1 MNISNIFLLYQ
12 RLALSV
18 TPNPHFP
25 RDGKMPSTPSNFDLH
40 VHTEFS
46 PDSTTPLEAYAL
58 RANQLSIHVGF
69 LDHFEL
75 AFLDRHDY
83 LNPNQFPRLLEE
95 YDRVHSRYPST
106 SIGLEVDYYTDLAP
120 QLAEFCDDYKND
132 FDYFIGVVHTV
143 NRLALTILEEMDELV
158 KKIGL
163 REILE
168 RYFDEVES
176 AIRSQLFTGIAHI
189 DGVMRF
195 LPRYSG
201 SSEVTSLWK
210 QKTKEL
216 GLLCQEQ
223 DVLIEVNLRG
233 LKHPWGRMHPDPQL
247 IDELIQ
253 SGAQFFVGSDSHSLK
268 DFENTAPQLRQM
280 NSFLV
285 DQNALR
291 LPESLKIST
300 LHNEK

>member
-1 MNISNIFLLYQ
+1 M
-12 RLALSV
+12 A
-18 TPNPHFP
+18 
-25 RDGKMPSTPSNFDLH
+25 STPSCYDLH
-40 VHTEFS
+40 LHTEFS
-46 PDSTTPLEAYAL
+46 PDSSTRLEVYAQ
-58 RANQLSIHVGF
+58 RADQLSIHVGF

-75 AFLDRHDY
+75 AFLDRPDY
-83 LNPNQFPRLLEE
+83 LNQNQFPRLLEE
-95 YDRVHSRYPST
+95 YDRVHSHYPFT

-143 NRLALTILEEMDELV
+143 NLLALTIREEMDELV

-168 RYFDEVES
+168 RYFNEVES
-176 AIRSQLFTGIAHI
+176 AIQSQLFAGIAHI

-195 LPRYSG
+195 FPLYSG

-210 QKTKEL
+210 QRTKEL
-216 GLLCQEQ
+216 GLLCRNQ

-233 LKHPWGRMHPDPQL
+233 LNHPWGRIHPDPQI
-247 IDELIQ
+247 IDELIL

-268 DFENTAPQLRQM
+268 DFENTAPQLCQM
-280 NSFLV
+280 NSYLV
-285 DQNALR
+285 AKKALR
-291 LPESLKIST
+291 LPESLKVFPLNT
-300 LHNEK
+300 EK

>member
-1 MNISNIFLLYQ
+1 M
-12 RLALSV
+12 
-18 TPNPHFP
+18 T
-25 RDGKMPSTPSNFDLH
+25 STPSSYDLH

-46 PDSTTPLEAYAL
+46 PDSSTPLEAYAQ
-58 RANQLSIHVGF
+58 RAKQLSIHVGF

-75 AFLDRHDY
+75 AFLDRQDY

-95 YDRVHSRYPST
+95 YERVHSRYPYT

-143 NRLALTILEEMDELV
+143 NRLAFTIVEEMDELV

-176 AIRSQLFTGIAHI
+176 AIQSQLFTGIAHI

-195 LPRYSG
+195 LPLYLG

-210 QKTKEL
+210 QRTKEL
-216 GLLCQEQ
+216 GILCQNQ
-223 DVLIEVNLRG
+223 NVLIEVNLRG
-233 LKHPWGRMHPDPQL
+233 LNHPWRRIHPDPQM

-268 DFENTAPQLRQM
+268 DFENAAQQLCQM
-280 NSFLV
+280 NTYLA

-291 LPESLKIST
+291 LPESLKVSP
-300 LHNEK
+300 LHTEK